1 MSEYINKYIA
11 TSIPVLPKEH
21 RKQFTSYDD
30 AFETGWNEALSCV
43 NIVPSADVVEV
54 VRCKD
59 CIFNNDGW
67 CGADHLGSRWIES
80 EDYCSFG
87 ERREHE

>member
-43 NIVPSADVVEV
+43 NIVPTADVVEV

-59 CIFNNDGW
+59 CAKRHNGCPMQTW
-67 CGADHLGSRWIES
+67 CGTSDDE
-80 EDYCSFG
+80 YCSRG
-87 ERREHE
+87 ELKQDD

>member
-1 MSEYINKYIA
+1 MSRYIDADVFMKNLKTNEHGDTDVNQVEIA
-11 TSIPVLPKEH
+11 IDKS
-21 RKQFTSYDD
+21 R
-30 AFETGWNEALSCV
+30 
-43 NIVPSADVVEV
+43 ADVVEA

>member
-1 MSEYINKYIA
+1 MSDYINREMAADCI
-11 TSIPVLPKEH
+11 VLEC
-21 RKQFTSYDD
+21 DD
-30 AFETGWNEALSCV
+30 VTLEQARQAIKDC
-43 NIVPSADVVEV
+43 PSADVVEV

-67 CGADHLGSRWIES
+67 CGADHLGSRWIEA

-87 ERREHE
+87 ERRGR

>member
-1 MSEYINKYIA
+1 MSDYIKREDAIQAVKDSSYSLTDGEYI
-11 TSIPVLPKEH
+11 E
-21 RKQFTSYDD
+21 
-30 AFETGWNEALSCV
+30 V
-43 NIVPSADVVEV
+43 NGYSAIEQIEDIPSADVVEV

-67 CGADHLGSRWIES
+67 CGADHLGSRWIEA

-87 ERREHE
+87 ERKEREHK